1 MAEDDAARAWYAT
14 SHVDPEEDDK
24 VFAQMPH
31 EDDTDDLAVSVNPDQ
46 YDHHHSKRWNQLVE
60 QRAEEME
67 QEMTIT
73 ENLAK
78 AEKKAAADAQ
88 RKAAVARAEK
98 LKRQQEAKRKE
109 YPAPNPHQTIDLGQL
124 YGPIAT
130 SNLMVRDDIKFY
142 EHHSQYWHEVVDERA

>member
-1 MAEDDAARAWYAT
+1 MA
-14 SHVDPEEDDK
+14 
-24 VFAQMPH
+24 
-31 EDDTDDLAVSVNPDQ
+31 
-46 YDHHHSKRWNQLVE
+46 
-60 QRAEEME
+60 
-67 QEMTIT
+67 IT